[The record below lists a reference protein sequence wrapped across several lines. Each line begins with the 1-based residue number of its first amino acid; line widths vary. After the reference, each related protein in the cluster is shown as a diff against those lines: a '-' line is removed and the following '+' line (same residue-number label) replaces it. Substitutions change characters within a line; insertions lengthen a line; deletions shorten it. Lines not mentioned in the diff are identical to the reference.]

1 MAVLILQPE
10 GRRVFTTLQL
20 RHEAQRTLRRVM
32 MRFGFGWGGGRGNE
46 PPKEHGGLRNLPR
59 LMRTAFAMVW
69 EADRRRA
76 IESFSLQIAL
86 GIATGIQLLITRNLI
101 AAVLEPT
108 VSTDPSPLVT
118 NLVAMVLVE
127 TTSQFASLYQQQQQQ
142 VLMEQ
147 IQRRAG
153 LRVVDVASKVDMA
166 QFDTPAFQD
175 RLTRAQQAMGR
186 LFQVTFSTISL
197 IRSLATIAGVAAAL
211 FILEP
216 LLLVVIVI
224 GFVPTWLTSMAISR
238 RVHQFTWEMTPNDRK
253 RGYVMSLFTGRDQAK
268 EVRVFGLAR
277 YLRALYQKLSDE
289 RLARLIQHMKDRS
302 RLSFIGSLASS
313 VLQAVGYGLLAYLTV
328 TGQLGL
334 PEAGAAAAAA
344 GQLRGSLGGL
354 VGAASGLYESSLF
367 LYDAEIFL
375 GLLAT
380 LKLRHGT
387 LPAPERFD
395 RITVESVTF
404 SYPSSIPPP
413 SASSEP
419 AKPDTVFGG
428 PITVELPYGG
438 PMRPPS
444 PGGPPAISGGPRRMM
459 VRRAPDQHPALRDV
473 SLEIRAGEVIALVGE
488 NGSGKTTLAK
498 LLSGLY
504 RPDRGHVRWD
514 GVDVADM
521 EPDEFHGRVAVL
533 FQDFARFMLTAKENI
548 GLGRVERIEDVDAI
562 VDAAERSGADRF
574 IRDWENGYDTVLG
587 PVFVGGKDISIG
599 QWQRIALARAFF
611 RDAPLVILDE
621 PTAALDA
628 RAEHDLFERMRDLFR
643 GRAVLLISHRFSSV
657 RSADRIYVMH
667 EGEIVEHGT
676 HAQLMTLGGRYAE
689 LFTMQAKAYF
699 PEEYGVALSGD

>member
-1 MAVLILQPE
+1 
-10 GRRVFTTLQL
+10 
-20 RHEAQRTLRRVM
+20 

-46 PPKEHGGLRNLPR
+46 PPKEHGGFRNLPR
-59 LMRTAFAMVW
+59 LMRTAFNMVW

-76 IESFSLQIAL
+76 VEAFSLQIVL
-86 GIATGIQLLITRNLI
+86 GVATGIQLLITRNLI
-101 AAVLEPT
+101 AAVLDPT
-108 VSTDPSPLVT
+108 VKEDPSPLVT

-127 TTSQFASLYQQQQQQ
+127 TTSQFVSLYQQQQQQ

-153 LRVVDVASKVDMA
+153 LRVVDVASQVDMA
-166 QFDTPAFQD
+166 QFDTPTFQD

-186 LFQVTFSTISL
+186 LFQVTFSTIGL
-197 IRSLATIAGVAAAL
+197 VRNTATIAGVAAAL
-211 FILEP
+211 FVLEP

-224 GFVPTWLTSMAISR
+224 GFVPTWITSMAISR

-268 EVRVFGLAR
+268 EVRVFGLTR
-277 YLRALYQKLSDE
+277 YLRALYQQLSDE
-289 RLARLIQHMKDRS
+289 RLARLIQHLKDRA
-302 RLSFIGSLASS
+302 RLSFIGSLGGS
-313 VLQAVGYGLLAYLTV
+313 VLQAVGYGLLAYLTL

-344 GQLRGSLGGL
+344 GQLRGGLGGL
-354 VGAASGLYESSLF
+354 VGSATQLYESSLF
-367 LYDAEIFL
+367 LYDAELFL
-375 GLLAT
+375 GILGT
-380 LKLRHGT
+380 LKLKRGT
-387 LPAPERFD
+387 RSAPERFE
-395 RITVESVTF
+395 RIAVEDVTF
-404 SYPSSIPPP
+404 SYPSSMPPP
-413 SASSEP
+413 GDAREAPPFTGAEAMEKAGALLS
-419 AKPDTVFGG
+419 G
-428 PITVELPYGG
+428 PMTIEIPYGG
-438 PMRPPS
+438 APRGAS
-444 PGGPPAISGGPRRMM
+444 PDGRGPIAADGTPRMV
-459 VRRAPDQHPALRDV
+459 VRRRKPEQRPALRNV
-473 SLEIRAGEVIALVGE
+473 SMEIRAGEVIALVGE

-498 LLSGLY
+498 MLSGLY
-504 RPDRGHVRWD
+504 RPDSGHLRWD
-514 GVDVADM
+514 GVDVAEMD
-521 EPDEFHGRVAVL
+521 PDEFHGRVAVL

-548 GLGRVERIEDVDAI
+548 GLGRVERIEDIDAI
-562 VDAAERSGADRF
+562 VDAAQRSGADRF
-574 IRDWENGYDTVLG
+574 IREWENGYDTILG

-599 QWQRIALARAFF
+599 QWQRVALARAFF

-676 HAQLMTLGGRYAE
+676 HAELMALGGRYAE

-699 PEEYGVALSGD
+699 PEGYGDEGRRVAGGVRAS

>member
-1 MAVLILQPE
+1 
-10 GRRVFTTLQL
+10 
-20 RHEAQRTLRRVM
+20 
-32 MRFGFGWGGGRGNE
+32 MRFGFGWHGGRGNE

-59 LMRTAFAMVW
+59 LMRTAFLMVW

-76 IESFSLQIAL
+76 VEAYSLQLVL

-101 AAVLEPT
+101 AAVLDPQ
-108 VSTDPSPLVT
+108 VALDPSPLVLQ
-118 NLVAMVLVE
+118 LVAMVLVE
-127 TTSQFASLYQQQQQQ
+127 TTSQFVSLYQQQQQQ

-166 QFDTPAFQD
+166 QFDTPEFQD

-186 LFQVTFSTISL
+186 LFQVTFSTIGL
-197 IRSLATIAGVAAAL
+197 VRNLATILGVAVAL
-211 FILEP
+211 FLLEP
-216 LLLVVIVI
+216 LLLLVIVI
-224 GFVPTWLTSMAISR
+224 GFVPTWITSMAISR

-268 EVRVFGLAR
+268 EVRVFGLTR
-277 YLRALYQKLSDE
+277 YLRALYERLSDE
-289 RLARLIQHMKDRS
+289 RLARLIQHLKDRA
-302 RLSFIGSLASS
+302 RLSFVGSLGSS
-313 VLQAVGYGLLAYLTV
+313 LLQAVGYGLLAYLAL

-344 GQLRGSLGGL
+344 GQLRGGLGGL
-354 VGAASGLYESSLF
+354 VASASQLYESSLF

-375 GLLAT
+375 GVLST
-380 LKLRHGT
+380 LRLQRGT
-387 LPAPERFD
+387 APAPERFE
-395 RITVESVTF
+395 RITVEHVSF
-404 SYPSSIPPP
+404 SYPSSVPSATASAEPP
-413 SASSEP
+413 SPLLS
-419 AKPDTVFGG
+419 G

-438 PMRPPS
+438 PGRMPS
-444 PGGPPAISGGPRRMM
+444 PSGPSAMPDAGPRVMM
-459 VRRAPDQHPALRDV
+459 RRRPQEQRPALRDV
-473 SLEIRAGEVIALVGE
+473 SLEIGAGEVVALVGE

-498 LLSGLY
+498 VLSGLY
-504 RPDRGHVRWD
+504 RPDSGHVRWD
-514 GVDVADM
+514 GIDVASMD
-521 EPDEFHGRVAVL
+521 PDRFHERVAVL

-548 GLGRVERIEDVDAI
+548 GLGRVERIEDIDAI

-574 IRDWENGYDTVLG
+574 IREWETGYDTVLG

-628 RAEHDLFERMRDLFR
+628 RAEHDLFDRMHELFV

-667 EGEIVEHGT
+667 EGEIVEQGT
-676 HAQLMTLGGRYAE
+676 HAELMAIGGRYAE

-699 PEEYGVALSGD
+699 PEEYGDARRAAV